1 MARPREF
8 DSTEV
13 ERALL
18 DVFWLRGFARTSI
31 ENLTEATGLLRGS
44 LYAAYG
50 GKESMFITAVNLYV
64 AELTAHLTTQ
74 KTGLDALQHVLDTV
88 VKLTARDPERRGCLI
103 LNVIPESHALAEETQ
118 EILRGGLNAL
128 QALLRSHLVEA
139 RAEAGSNVDLES
151 LVALVLA
158 ATVSIRV
165 LGRAGQN
172 RRLLQDISKGAL
184 EAARSRLESNK
195 E

>member
-64 AELTAHLTTQ
+64 AELAAHLTTK

-88 VKLTARDPERRGCLI
+88 VKLTARDPERRGCMI

-118 EILRGGLNAL
+118 EILQSGLNAI

-158 ATVSIRV
+158 ATVSVRV

-172 RRLLQDISKGAL
+172 RRLLQNISKGAL
-184 EAARSRLESNK
+184 EAARSRLETNK